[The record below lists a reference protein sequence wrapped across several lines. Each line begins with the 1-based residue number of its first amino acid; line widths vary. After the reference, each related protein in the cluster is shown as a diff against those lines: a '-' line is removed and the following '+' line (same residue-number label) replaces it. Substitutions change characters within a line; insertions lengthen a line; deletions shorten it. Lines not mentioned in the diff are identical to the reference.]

1 MSIDHIDMI
10 MIQTSQVFKNNDW
23 SSVESIDLY
32 RAWNSIKQHHSV
44 KMVCKNG
51 HYFDVHPAYFH
62 ESMRKST
69 CTGSFKNCLRIVLLW
84 SKSSKFTIMVHKSSM
99 IGANWFHL
107 VCIWFYCIFGAFEST
122 GPGHNWCFTICI
134 WIKAPVLTKL
144 YRIVYVSFWFD
155 QNHQNWP

>member
-1 MSIDHIDMI
+1 MTIDHIDMI

-99 IGANWFHL
+99 IRIDWFHL
-107 VCIWFYCIFGAFEST
+107 VCIWFYCISSAFEST
-122 GPGHNWCFTICI
+122 
-134 WIKAPVLTKL
+134 APAVIYGWDLSNRRWSVMVWTQITVKDNSMKL
-144 YRIVYVSFWFD
+144 YTGLYGKC
-155 QNHQNWP
+155 